1 MGEMNVIDASNSF
14 FTDNTRP
21 SLYYIGHVCDD
32 PDWALGTDSH
42 PELCEIIYVAGGEG
56 EFIIN
61 NESYSARRGD
71 LFIINQNVP
80 HAEKSSVK
88 NPMETYFCGITGLH
102 IRGLSKNCIL
112 AGDIC
117 PHVPAGKYQ
126 YKIESFLTDIFQECQ
141 GQVLGYE
148 LICEG
153 LLTSL
158 ILLIH
163 RVVSTTKEA
172 PGTPLS
178 EKIREYIDA
187 NYVKNLSLSSIARDL
202 YISRDYVSH
211 SFKND
216 VGISPINYLINLRI
230 DQAKKLLLYTD
241 KPLTEIA
248 RSVGYENPSHFT
260 QTFKKLTGT
269 SPRQFRSDMKKK

>member
-1 MGEMNVIDASNSF
+1 MGELNIVDLSNSF

-21 SLYYIGHVCDD
+21 NLWYIGHVCDD
-32 PDWALGTDSH
+32 PNWALGTDCH
-42 PELCEIIYVAGGEG
+42 PDLCEIIYVAGGEG
-56 EFIIN
+56 EFTIN
-61 NESYSARRGD
+61 GENFAAARGD

-88 NPMETYFCGITGLH
+88 KPMETYFCGINNINIKGLAE
-102 IRGLSKNCIL
+102 NCIL
-112 AGDIC
+112 SDDIC

-126 YKIESFLTDIFQECQ
+126 YKIESFLTDIFQECKS
-141 GQVLGYE
+141 QVLGYE

-158 ILLIH
+158 ILLIY
-163 RVVSTTKEA
+163 RVVSTSQKTA
-172 PGTPLS
+172 STPLS

-230 DQAKKLLLYTD
+230 EQAKKLLLYTD
-241 KPLTEIA
+241 KPLAEIA
-248 RSVGYENPSHFT
+248 PLVGYENPSHFT
-260 QTFKKLTGT
+260 QTFKKLTGM
-269 SPRQFRSDMKKK
+269 SPRQFRSEMKKT

>member
-1 MGEMNVIDASNSF
+1 MGELNIVDLSNSF
-14 FTDNTRP
+14 FIDNTRP
-21 SLYYIGHVCDD
+21 NLWYIGHVCDD
-32 PDWALGTDSH
+32 PNWAMATDCHSD
-42 PELCEIIYVAGGEG
+42 LCEIIYVAGGEG
-56 EFIIN
+56 EFTIN
-61 NESYSARRGD
+61 GENFTATRGD

-88 NPMETYFCGITGLH
+88 KPMETYFCGINNINIKGLAE
-102 IRGLSKNCIL
+102 NCIL
-112 AGDIC
+112 ADDIC

-126 YKIESFLTDIFQECQ
+126 YKIESFLTDIFQECKS
-141 GQVLGYE
+141 QVLGYE

-158 ILLIH
+158 ILLIY
-163 RVVSTTKEA
+163 RVVSTSQKSSA
-172 PGTPLS
+172 TPLS

-230 DQAKKLLLYTD
+230 EQAKKLLLYTD
-241 KPLTEIA
+241 KPLAEIA
-248 RSVGYENPSHFT
+248 PLVGYENPSHFT
-260 QTFKKLTGT
+260 QTFKKLTGM
-269 SPRQFRSDMKKK
+269 SPRQFRSEMKKK